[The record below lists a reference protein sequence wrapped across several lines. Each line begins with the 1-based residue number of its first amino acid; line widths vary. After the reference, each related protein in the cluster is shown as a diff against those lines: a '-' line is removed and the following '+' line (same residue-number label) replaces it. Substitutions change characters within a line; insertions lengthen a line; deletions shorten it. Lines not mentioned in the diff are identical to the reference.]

1 MADNLLPVA
10 DTAKEYYQVKKK
22 DGSTVTKLR
31 DELTPSEVYAV
42 DENNGKV
49 KYADYPQFTVN
60 NGKVKVT
67 GSSQYINSDIVD
79 STAKLIQDYYKG
91 YDLSNSQVAENFQKT
106 LDEVNKRV
114 KSQLQYQEYADF
126 LDKTGFSDAAYRN
139 YSLAVQESD
148 PKNTTNLLKSKKK
161 FYGLKKDGTL
171 TDEPMTP
178 EQWIAYW
185 KENYTPEERAQLWM
199 DGAEAIARA
208 SKGGTD
214 DDLYAALPYIL
225 MGHTETRN
233 IPSAILNMINP
244 FNGMDVNEDLAKA
257 SVVTP
262 IYGFDD
268 TNDLS
273 VFTQAFIRQLGMR
286 GLEIASDI
294 ATFDN
299 PWSELGATS
308 GGQYFGIP
316 DWDDSNLEEL
326 TRDEYQDLADAARA
340 AVRAGFDTYE
350 KMEKE
355 YGAETAKKLWTVYSF
370 SKTDPN
376 AVGGGRVL
384 DTIRN
389 EKGEVV
395 AEEGDYPGYKTYQ
408 DFQSRLAKWREGR
421 GGFETW
427 SQSAID
433 DMNKYVSQMSVY
445 SPNFAT
451 AGVVA
456 GQIASFIAEQA
467 ALSLVSGGALSAPNV
482 AARVSKLFNV
492 GAARALE
499 ATKIGQKVASM
510 VPSLAKA
517 INAMAVSTSAT
528 ALGAN
533 GYRLGKAALDGA
545 TRASKVLYTLGS
557 IGNWAIREVGEDA
570 LRGLV
575 DDAVMKNSFDSQ
587 GNLDPTK
594 LVENVYMNAVM
605 LGLAKGAKF
614 TLGGLGSVIDA
625 AGAKNIDGVEL
636 NTTQR
641 HQLNL
646 FQKALDD
653 QHNRVQFRGWDA
665 DGHPEI
671 TVNGK
676 AKVLDQITPSGETAE
691 AIQEVTGV
699 AAPTAARTLEN
710 ILADENVPEAT
721 KQKITEILEQK
732 RVADEA
738 NGGAVENW
746 KEEIKTK
753 IQESLDDDEIR
764 QAFPDGTI
772 KIGDDTIK
780 IDTKEFTSGDVNR
793 VTGKEFASMDEAIE
807 GLKNARTTSNFAS
820 AINGILR
827 QSIDFA
833 KNFKNAVQKFADAH
847 NMTVRDV
854 MIAVRESRLAGEET
868 IPGLKELWE
877 THWKPVQERLLDV
890 QEAITGIRPASHDF
904 YFRDMLEGTFN
915 PSASG
920 AWTIN
925 DTGILGLLGG
935 DADFDLSASS
945 TARNTGKLG
954 ELAADKLE
962 YDPEVLAREFVA
974 SRMQTIWQSD
984 DMGKIFATMQEAHD
998 AGEFEFTE
1006 TQAAKSVGAVQR
1018 AAKEVEDSDGV
1029 QNIQKL
1035 INVDELSYDFGK
1047 EDIAKLDEDIKAQ
1060 KAKVKDLE
1068 AQVKGAED
1076 AQTIKPVSEEPAI
1089 QEKADVSWH
1098 KSIHPVGDGKIDD
1111 PSQRVIPKI
1120 SEAGEDIRGANRPDG
1135 YGTPEYANKL
1145 SDDYTEEDWKYSARE
1160 SLKRY
1165 EELVAQRSEL
1175 EKNGWKD
1182 DIGRNFTEREAIVNE
1197 DGDVVGYGASG
1208 AENLDL
1214 SIAAAYNN
1222 YQDALS
1228 HLRGGGESTTATVN
1242 TPAVADGHEYRT
1254 KNVLDGYAKFIK
1266 DNLSDRRSNMKP
1278 VDKAANIALEQRI
1291 ITPGGLADELNPGL
1305 RKGKKISPEAIVD
1318 GLDVKRLADNYYIGN
1333 ASDVAEWPVWDNSN
1347 LFKLS
1352 NELLGT
1358 KFEDGVDYGYD
1369 AAKEAKN
1376 AIKEKLKEAIPRA
1389 LENFGNKKL
1398 DNDVTLYRV
1407 ISEGN
1412 EVNKGSISFLK
1423 KDSGEFKNSGI
1434 SYLTLDEDAVLGHPN
1449 LTGSGKKYILRI
1461 KMPKGDNISAFDRS
1475 VLTQNYGD
1483 FGEEALV
1490 SSGHRAGGE
1499 FAANLDGYK
1508 FRHTGE
1514 FNKDG
1519 IEILDVYKKSENA
1532 EKQTS
1537 ASVREARINNDL
1549 AAERQKLADLE
1560 QRKAAAAS
1568 ITAEG
1573 GEKTLAKELDDA
1585 VEADKKS
1592 VLETQRSFNKSA
1604 KKSNAAEL
1612 ISRNSGYSRR
1622 GVRVNPSKQLVGVN
1636 YMPGKPFGKWG
1647 SLVNDNYIKGNSI
1660 KMEFAGYK
1668 ADGTPT
1674 TMAITAYNGG
1684 YKMYAEAGSFARNVV
1699 IDVRNGMSLW
1709 DAIYKQI
1716 YDNGFFIEPS
1726 NNQRVK
1732 YGALTVGEQAAKVT
1746 DKFMDRMLAD
1756 KRFAHV
1762 FNDDGTVKSTD
1773 GLVAML
1779 ATRFRGQGI
1788 NDFTKFLRKA
1798 NWDSF
1803 TKAEQNWLNARAYE
1817 MTASTNKSTFKK
1829 IIDGFIKGS
1838 MALRYRSNM
1847 GWNLKNGQLQLTE
1860 CQRAFTA
1867 NKIGDFGATLKRLA
1881 TDKEFR
1887 AEVSDR
1893 TYILAADSVGAGFS
1907 KSDLDKITDAYTQLA
1922 SESVINKNGIITDID
1937 KLKAK
1942 FKDFDDSLLGSVQ
1955 GGEYAK
1961 NYILIAGFTAAGKRA
1976 GLSGAELDTYV
1987 RNRFNVE
1994 ALAGTNVGKIGLT
2007 DSRIGQFTFMYL
2019 GFPIRELTLQAH
2031 LIKGGGTVGG
2041 KGFKK
2046 ALGSLDYIAK
2056 MLGAKGAVWAMEAP
2070 WGYSLLDQI
2079 GIDPFG
2085 VIGQYDPIQTD
2096 WEDRE
2101 PVWKWVDLIG
2111 VQYNPFLQG
2120 AMTSVASDI
2129 YMAYRAAEEEA
2140 RAEYMKEHNGST
2152 DGFEWSMFEDGGAEF
2167 QDIMKG
2173 LTPVGEQALGFIPG
2187 RTFYQRI
2194 EGELQDLDRGY
2205 RMSRTGNRMYE
2216 ANTDPGSALWGMLTG
2231 RRNTPNA
2238 QDYYQTANP
2247 IRGAIEGGWAGLSQ
2261 QIGRGFGSLNPF
2273 RGFREFDP
2281 ADSETYTDW
2290 FDGSYS
2296 DQQNWNTGVYAFR
2309 EEAQQIKNKYDK
2321 YITQGKELA
2330 TQNSRE
2336 NEFAD
2341 LRERLEKFVK
2351 AYTDKHPEGISYSK
2365 QNQLVNIF
2373 NLGDYQPTVDEA
2385 VNEAE
2390 GDVDYTQWN
2399 AAQNRYAQG
2408 NFPTPYGLRQT
2419 KEGENVYGQSPQL
2432 QQVLSQQRYGI
2443 DSDVAPTISKMF
2455 KSQQFD
2461 TPLGRM
2467 TMKDYKDKVYAQFS
2481 PEYDKAKPDYKKINQ
2496 LQEEYLKTLSKNVI
2510 QPILNTYG
2518 QSVLSAGKSSE
2529 IMQEFGRMLN
2539 GMIPSEEYR
2548 IDKKGKKIYQSTPYM
2563 SVDIKSWLNKNFKA
2577 YKSNVNTTNRATKDR
2592 IQSIRDSL
2600 GQGHTSTAMSK
2611 VRALIQDIGNGRASV
2626 SREELEWLQGVLND

>member
-1 MADNLLPVA
+1 MAEDIFNFEDAGVKLPLEDVA
-10 DTAKEYYQVKKK
+10 PEYY
-22 DGSTVTKLR
+22 TVTNPQTGKREPKLAQ
-31 DELTPSEVYAV
+31 DLTAAQIKAFAAQEDKNYPTFGVSG
-42 DENNGKV
+42 GKV
-49 KYADYPQFTVN
+49 SVVGNQKYLD
-60 NGKVKVT
+60 
-67 GSSQYINSDIVD
+67 SDIVN
-79 STAKLIQDYYKG
+79 STIKTLQEYYKG
-91 YDLSNSQVAENFQKT
+91 SDLTNEQVAENFQKT
-106 LDEVNKRV
+106 LDEVNKQV

-148 PKNTTNLLKSKKK
+148 PKTTTNLLKSKKK

-178 EQWIAYW
+178 DQWFTYW
-185 KENYTPEERAQLWM
+185 KKNYSPEERAQLWM
-199 DGAEAIARA
+199 DGAEALARA

-214 DDLYAALPYIL
+214 NDLYAALPYIL

-244 FNGMDVNEDLAKA
+244 FNGMDVNEDLAQA
-257 SVVTP
+257 GVVTP

-273 VFTQAFIRQLGMR
+273 AFTQAFIRQLGMR
-286 GLEIASDI
+286 GLEIASDA

-299 PWSELGATS
+299 PWSELGATT

-316 DWDDSNLEEL
+316 DWDDSDLEAL
-326 TRDEYQDLADAARA
+326 TRDEYQDLADTARA
-340 AVRAGFDTYE
+340 AVKAGFDTYE

-355 YGAETAKKLWTVYSF
+355 YGAETAKKLWTVYTF
-370 SKTDPN
+370 SKTDPS
-376 AVGGGRVL
+376 AVGGGKVL

-408 DFQSRLAKWREGR
+408 DFQSRLAEWRKGR

-445 SPNFAT
+445 SPNSAT
-451 AGVVA
+451 AGIVG
-456 GQIASFIAEQA
+456 GQIASFVAEQA
-467 ALSLVSGGALSAPNV
+467 ALSLVTGGALSAPNV
-482 AARVSKLFNV
+482 AARASKLFNV
-492 GAARALE
+492 GAAKALE
-499 ATKIGQKVASM
+499 ATKIGQKVASLS
-510 VPSLAKA
+510 PSLAKA
-517 INAMAVSTSAT
+517 INAMAASTSAT

-533 GYRLGKAALDGA
+533 GYRLGKIALDGA

-575 DDAVMKNSFDSQ
+575 DDAITKNSFDSQ

-653 QHNRVQFRGWDA
+653 QHSRVQFRGWDA

-676 AKVLDQITPSGETAE
+676 VKVLDQITPSGETAE

-738 NGGAVENW
+738 NGGAAENW

-807 GLKNARTTSNFAS
+807 GLRNAKTTSNFAS

-833 KNFKNAVQKFADAH
+833 KNFKNAVQEFADAN

-854 MIAVRESRLAGEET
+854 MVAIRESRLAGEET
-868 IPGLKELWE
+868 IPGLRELWE
-877 THWKPVQERLLDV
+877 TNWKPVQERLLDV

-1006 TQAAKSVGAVQR
+1006 AQAAKSVGAVER
-1018 AAKEVEDSDGV
+1018 AAKEVEDSEGV
-1029 QNIQKL
+1029 QSIQKMV
-1035 INVDELSYDFGK
+1035 NVEELPEDFGSEPK
-1047 EDIAKLDEDIKAQ
+1047 LTPEEVSAKETRIKELDNDIKGMEEQLSRDKQYLEDISPKTNAHDVVTKLDYATRQKLAEKYVSAHPDYILAYRNQGTGIDDWYSNRTGGNTDSPTEFVSYGSDKGDLTNAVWLTTDKEWAEGPERSSAGTSHGTPEHTIVIPIKKSLIVDGESEFPSYRPELGKADMERMGMPYYSLRRFSELNNNKIVHTRSRQKISWEEARDARIAAGESEIVSSAMRNRLNPEYYSQTELVLFKDTQPNVLRDGEEAILEQYNLENKVSSRKIASAERNVANSEKMLADMEAEKTQLETELDNAKL
-1060 KAKVKDLE
+1060 KD
-1068 AQVKGAED
+1068 
-1076 AQTIKPVSEEPAI
+1076 I
-1089 QEKADVSWH
+1089 QEKAN
-1098 KSIHPVGDGKIDD
+1098 
-1111 PSQRVIPKI
+1111 
-1120 SEAGEDIRGANRPDG
+1120 GEITA
-1135 YGTPEYANKL
+1135 A
-1145 SDDYTEEDWKYSARE
+1145 
-1160 SLKRY
+1160 
-1165 EELVAQRSEL
+1165 ELDQ
-1175 EKNGWKD
+1175 
-1182 DIGRNFTEREAIVNE
+1182 
-1197 DGDVVGYGASG
+1197 
-1208 AENLDL
+1208 
-1214 SIAAAYNN
+1214 
-1222 YQDALS
+1222 
-1228 HLRGGGESTTATVN
+1228 
-1242 TPAVADGHEYRT
+1242 
-1254 KNVLDGYAKFIK
+1254 
-1266 DNLSDRRSNMKP
+1266 
-1278 VDKAANIALEQRI
+1278 
-1291 ITPGGLADELNPGL
+1291 
-1305 RKGKKISPEAIVD
+1305 
-1318 GLDVKRLADNYYIGN
+1318 
-1333 ASDVAEWPVWDNSN
+1333 VAE
-1347 LFKLS
+1347 
-1352 NELLGT
+1352 
-1358 KFEDGVDYGYD
+1358 
-1369 AAKEAKN
+1369 
-1376 AIKEKLKEAIPRA
+1376 
-1389 LENFGNKKL
+1389 
-1398 DNDVTLYRV
+1398 
-1407 ISEGN
+1407 
-1412 EVNKGSISFLK
+1412 
-1423 KDSGEFKNSGI
+1423 
-1434 SYLTLDEDAVLGHPN
+1434 
-1449 LTGSGKKYILRI
+1449 
-1461 KMPKGDNISAFDRS
+1461 M
-1475 VLTQNYGD
+1475 
-1483 FGEEALV
+1483 
-1490 SSGHRAGGE
+1490 
-1499 FAANLDGYK
+1499 
-1508 FRHTGE
+1508 
-1514 FNKDG
+1514 
-1519 IEILDVYKKSENA
+1519 
-1532 EKQTS
+1532 
-1537 ASVREARINNDL
+1537 
-1549 AAERQKLADLE
+1549 
-1560 QRKAAAAS
+1560 
-1568 ITAEG
+1568 
-1573 GEKTLAKELDDA
+1573 
-1585 VEADKKS
+1585 DKKA
-1592 VLETQRSFNKSA
+1592 VVRTQSSFNKSA
-1604 KKSNAAEL
+1604 KRSNAAEL

-1622 GVRVNPSKQLVGVN
+1622 GVRVNPSKKLVGVN
-1636 YMPGKPFGKWG
+1636 YMPGNPLGKWG
-1647 SLVNDNYIKGNSI
+1647 GLINDNFIKGNSI
-1660 KMEFAGYK
+1660 KMEYSGYK

-1674 TMAITAYNGG
+1674 RMAITAYNGG

-1709 DAIYKQI
+1709 DAIYKQV

-1732 YGALTVGEQAAKVT
+1732 YGALTVNEQAAKVT

-1756 KRFAHV
+1756 RRFAHV
-1762 FNDDGTVKSTD
+1762 FSDDGTVKSTD
-1773 GLVAML
+1773 GLVAIL
-1779 ATRFRGQGI
+1779 TTRFRGQGI

-1798 NWDSF
+1798 DWDSF
-1803 TKAEQNWLNARAYE
+1803 TKAEQSWLNARAYE
-1817 MTASTNKSTFKK
+1817 MTASANKSTFKK

-1881 TDKEFR
+1881 TDSEFR

-1907 KSDLDKITDAYTQLA
+1907 KSDLDKVTDTYTQLA

-2085 VIGQYDPIQTD
+2085 VLNQYDPIQTD
-2096 WEDRE
+2096 WEERE
-2101 PVWKWVDLIG
+2101 PGWRWLDLG

-2120 AMTSVASDI
+2120 AMTSVVSDI

-2140 RAEYMKEHNGST
+2140 RADYMKEHNGST
-2152 DGFEWSMFEDGGAEF
+2152 EGFEWSMFEDGGDEF

-2173 LTPVGEQALGFIPG
+2173 LTPVGEQVWGFVPG

-2194 EGELQDLDRGY
+2194 EGELQDLNRGY
-2205 RMSRTGNRMYE
+2205 HISSTGNRMYE
-2216 ANTDPGSALWGMLTG
+2216 ANTDPGNALWGMLTG
-2231 RRNTPNA
+2231 RRNTANA

-2247 IRGAIEGGWAGLSQ
+2247 IRGAIEGGWAGLGQ
-2261 QIGRGFGSLNPF
+2261 QMGRGFGSLNPF

-2290 FDGSYS
+2290 FDGSYN

-2309 EEAQQIKNKYDK
+2309 EEAQQIKDKYDK

-2385 VNEAE
+2385 VREAE
-2390 GDVDYTQWN
+2390 GDIDYTQRN
-2399 AAQNRYAQG
+2399 AAQDRYAQG

-2419 KEGENVYGQSPQL
+2419 KEGKNVYGQSPQL
-2432 QQVLSQQRYGI
+2432 EQVLSQQRYGI

-2455 KSQQFD
+2455 KNQQFD

-2467 TMKDYKDKVYAQFS
+2467 TMKDYKDKVYAQIS
-2481 PEYDKAKPDYKKINQ
+2481 PEYDKAKPDYKKISQ

-2539 GMIPSEEYR
+2539 GMIPSNEYR
-2548 IDKKGKKIYQSTPYM
+2548 LDKKGRKIYQSTPYM

-2577 YKSNVNTTNRATKDR
+2577 YKNNVNTTNRATKDR

-2600 GQGHTSTAMSK
+2600 DQGHTSTAMSK
-2611 VRALIQDIGNGRASV
+2611 VRALIQDIGNGKASV

>member
-1 MADNLLPVA
+1 MAEDIFNFEDAGVKLPLEDVA
-10 DTAKEYYQVKKK
+10 PEYYTVTNPQTGKK
-22 DGSTVTKLR
+22 DVKLAQ
-31 DELTPSEVYAV
+31 DLTAAQIKAFAAQEDNDYPTFGVSG
-42 DENNGKV
+42 GKV
-49 KYADYPQFTVN
+49 SVVGNQKYLD
-60 NGKVKVT
+60 
-67 GSSQYINSDIVD
+67 SDIVN
-79 STAKLIQDYYKG
+79 STIKTLQEYYKG
-91 YDLSNSQVAENFQKT
+91 SDLTNEQVAENFQKT
-106 LDEVNKRV
+106 LDEVNKQV

-126 LDKTGFSDAAYRN
+126 LDKTGFSDTAYRN

-148 PKNTTNLLKSKKK
+148 PKTTTNLLKSKKK

-178 EQWIAYW
+178 DQWLTYW
-185 KENYTPEERAQLWM
+185 KENYNPEERAQLWM
-199 DGAEAIARA
+199 DGAEALARA

-214 DDLYAALPYIL
+214 NDLYAALPYIL
-225 MGHTETRN
+225 MGHTKTRN

-244 FNGMDVNEDLAKA
+244 FNGMDVNEDLAQA
-257 SVVTP
+257 GVVTP

-286 GLEIASDI
+286 GLEIASDL

-316 DWDDSNLEEL
+316 DWDDSDLETL
-326 TRDEYQDLADAARA
+326 TRDEYQDLADTAST
-340 AVRAGFDTYE
+340 AVKAGFDTYE

-370 SKTDPN
+370 SKTDPK
-376 AVGGGRVL
+376 AVGGGKVL

-408 DFQSRLAKWREGR
+408 DFQSRLSEWRKGR

-451 AGVVA
+451 AGIVG
-456 GQIASFIAEQA
+456 GQIASFVAEQA
-467 ALSLVSGGALSAPNV
+467 ALSLVTGGALSAPNV
-482 AARVSKLFNV
+482 AARASRLFNV
-492 GAARALE
+492 GAAKALE
-499 ATKIGQKVASM
+499 ATKIGQKIASLS
-510 VPSLAKA
+510 PSLAKA

-575 DDAVMKNSFDSQ
+575 DDAITKNSFDSQ
-587 GNLDPTK
+587 GNLDPNR

-653 QHNRVQFRGWDA
+653 QYSRVQFRGWDA

-676 AKVLDQITPSGETAE
+676 VKVLDQITPSGETAE

-699 AAPTAARTLEN
+699 ASPTAARTLEN

-738 NGGAVENW
+738 NGGATENW
-746 KEEIKTK
+746 KEEIKTR

-807 GLKNARTTSNFAS
+807 GLKNARATSNFAS

-833 KNFKNAVQKFADAH
+833 RNFKNAVQEFADAN

-854 MIAVRESRLAGEET
+854 MVAIRESRLAGEET
-868 IPGLKELWE
+868 IPGLRELWE

-890 QEAITGIRPASHDF
+890 QETITGIRPASHDF

-1006 TQAAKSVGAVQR
+1006 AQAAKSVGAVQR
-1018 AAKEVEDSDGV
+1018 AAKEVENSEGV
-1029 QNIQKL
+1029 QSIQKMA
-1035 INVDELSYDFGK
+1035 NVEELPEDFGK
-1047 EDIAKLDEDIKAQ
+1047 
-1060 KAKVKDLE
+1060 
-1068 AQVKGAED
+1068 
-1076 AQTIKPVSEEPAI
+1076 S
-1089 QEKADVSWH
+1089 
-1098 KSIHPVGDGKIDD
+1098 
-1111 PSQRVIPKI
+1111 
-1120 SEAGEDIRGANRPDG
+1120 
-1135 YGTPEYANKL
+1135 
-1145 SDDYTEEDWKYSARE
+1145 
-1160 SLKRY
+1160 
-1165 EELVAQRSEL
+1165 
-1175 EKNGWKD
+1175 
-1182 DIGRNFTEREAIVNE
+1182 
-1197 DGDVVGYGASG
+1197 
-1208 AENLDL
+1208 
-1214 SIAAAYNN
+1214 
-1222 YQDALS
+1222 
-1228 HLRGGGESTTATVN
+1228 
-1242 TPAVADGHEYRT
+1242 
-1254 KNVLDGYAKFIK
+1254 
-1266 DNLSDRRSNMKP
+1266 
-1278 VDKAANIALEQRI
+1278 
-1291 ITPGGLADELNPGL
+1291 
-1305 RKGKKISPEAIVD
+1305 
-1318 GLDVKRLADNYYIGN
+1318 ADN
-1333 ASDVAEWPVWDNSN
+1333 S
-1347 LFKLS
+1347 
-1352 NELLGT
+1352 
-1358 KFEDGVDYGYD
+1358 GV
-1369 AAKEAKN
+1369 
-1376 AIKEKLKEAIPRA
+1376 
-1389 LENFGNKKL
+1389 
-1398 DNDVTLYRV
+1398 
-1407 ISEGN
+1407 
-1412 EVNKGSISFLK
+1412 
-1423 KDSGEFKNSGI
+1423 
-1434 SYLTLDEDAVLGHPN
+1434 
-1449 LTGSGKKYILRI
+1449 
-1461 KMPKGDNISAFDRS
+1461 
-1475 VLTQNYGD
+1475 
-1483 FGEEALV
+1483 
-1490 SSGHRAGGE
+1490 
-1499 FAANLDGYK
+1499 
-1508 FRHTGE
+1508 
-1514 FNKDG
+1514 
-1519 IEILDVYKKSENA
+1519 
-1532 EKQTS
+1532 
-1537 ASVREARINNDL
+1537 
-1549 AAERQKLADLE
+1549 
-1560 QRKAAAAS
+1560 
-1568 ITAEG
+1568 AEG
-1573 GEKTLAKELDDA
+1573 GEKALAKELDDA

-1622 GVRVNPSKQLVGVN
+1622 GVRVNPSKKLVGVN
-1636 YMPGKPFGKWG
+1636 YMPGNPLGKFG
-1647 SLVNDNYIKGNSI
+1647 SLINDNYIKGNSI
-1660 KMEFAGYK
+1660 KMEFTGYK

-1674 TMAITAYNGG
+1674 MMAITAYNGG

-1709 DAIYKQI
+1709 DAIYKQV

-1726 NNQRVK
+1726 SNQRAK
-1732 YGALTVGEQAAKVT
+1732 YGALTVSEQAAKVT
-1746 DKFMDRMLAD
+1746 DKFMDRMLTD

-1762 FNDDGTVKSTD
+1762 FSDDGTVKSTD
-1773 GLVAML
+1773 GLVAIL
-1779 ATRFRGQGI
+1779 TTRFRGQGI

-1798 NWDSF
+1798 DWDSF
-1803 TKAEQNWLNARAYE
+1803 TKAEQGWLNARAYE

-1881 TDKEFR
+1881 TDSEFR

-1907 KSDLDKITDAYTQLA
+1907 KSDLDRVTDAHVQLA

-1994 ALAGTNVGKIGLT
+1994 ALAGTNVGRIGLT

-2041 KGFKK
+2041 KGFKR

-2056 MLGAKGAVWAMEAP
+2056 MLGAKGAIWAMEAP

-2085 VIGQYDPIQTD
+2085 VLGQYDPIQTD
-2096 WEDRE
+2096 WEERE
-2101 PVWKWVDLIG
+2101 PGWRWLDLG
-2111 VQYNPFLQG
+2111 VQYNLFLQG
-2120 AMTSVASDI
+2120 AMTSVVSDI

-2140 RAEYMKEHNGST
+2140 RAAYMKEHNGST
-2152 DGFEWSMFEDGGAEF
+2152 DGFEWSMFEDGGDEF

-2173 LTPVGEQALGFIPG
+2173 LTPVGEQVWGFVPG

-2194 EGELQDLDRGY
+2194 EGELQDLNRGY
-2205 RMSRTGNRMYE
+2205 HISRTGNRMYE
-2216 ANTDPGSALWGMLTG
+2216 ANTDPGNALWGMLTG
-2231 RRNTPNA
+2231 RRNTANA
-2238 QDYYQTANP
+2238 QEYYQTANP
-2247 IRGAIEGGWAGLSQ
+2247 IRGAIEGGWSELGQ
-2261 QIGRGFGSLNPF
+2261 QMSRGFGSLNPF

-2281 ADSETYTDW
+2281 ADSDTYTDW
-2290 FDGSYS
+2290 FDGSYT

-2309 EEAQQIKNKYDK
+2309 EEAQQIKNKYDR

-2390 GDVDYTQWN
+2390 GDIDYTQWN

-2432 QQVLSQQRYGI
+2432 EQVLSQQRYGI
-2443 DSDVAPTISKMF
+2443 DSDVAPTISRMF
-2455 KSQQFD
+2455 KNQQFD

-2481 PEYDKAKPDYKKINQ
+2481 PEYDKAKPDYKKIGQ
-2496 LQEEYLKTLSKNVI
+2496 LQEEYLETLSKNVI
-2510 QPILNTYG
+2510 QPVLNTYG

-2548 IDKKGKKIYQSTPYM
+2548 IDKKGRKIYQSTPYM

-2577 YKSNVNTTNRATKDR
+2577 YSSNVNTTNKATKDR

-2600 GQGHTSTAMSK
+2600 DQGHTSTAMSK
-2611 VRALIQDIGNGRASV
+2611 VRALIQDIGNGKASV

>member
-1 MADNLLPVA
+1 MAEDIFNFEDAGVKLPLEDVA
-10 DTAKEYYQVKKK
+10 PEYY
-22 DGSTVTKLR
+22 TVTNPQTGKRETKLAQ
-31 DELTPSEVYAV
+31 DLNAAQIKAFAAQEDKNYPTFGVSG
-42 DENNGKV
+42 GKV
-49 KYADYPQFTVN
+49 SVVGNQKYLD
-60 NGKVKVT
+60 
-67 GSSQYINSDIVD
+67 SDIVN
-79 STAKLIQDYYKG
+79 STIKTLQEYYKG
-91 YDLSNSQVAENFQKT
+91 ADLNNEQVAENFQNT
-106 LDEVNKRV
+106 LDEVNKQV
-114 KSQLQYQEYADF
+114 KSQIQYQEYADF
-126 LDKTGFSDAAYRN
+126 LDKTGFSDDAYRN

-148 PKNTTNLLKSKKK
+148 PKTTTNLLKSKKK

-178 EQWIAYW
+178 EQWLTYW
-185 KENYTPEERAQLWM
+185 KENYNPEERAQLWM
-199 DGAEAIARA
+199 DGAEALARA

-214 DDLYAALPYIL
+214 NDLYAALPYIL

-233 IPSAILNMINP
+233 VPSAILNMINP
-244 FNGMDVNEDLAKA
+244 FNGMDVNEDLAQA
-257 SVVTP
+257 GVITP

-286 GLEIASDI
+286 GLEIASDL

-299 PWSELGATS
+299 PWSELGTS

-316 DWDDSNLEEL
+316 DWDDSDLEAL
-326 TRDEYQDLADAARA
+326 TREEYQDLADTART
-340 AVRAGFDTYE
+340 AVKAGFDTYE

-370 SKTDPN
+370 SKTDPM
-376 AVGGGRVL
+376 AVGGGKVL
-384 DTIRN
+384 DTIKN

-408 DFQSRLAKWREGR
+408 DFQSRLAEWRKGR

-433 DMNKYVSQMSVY
+433 DMNRYVSQMSVY

-451 AGVVA
+451 AGIVG
-456 GQIASFIAEQA
+456 GQIASFVAEQA
-467 ALSLVSGGALSAPNV
+467 ALSLVTGGALSAPNV
-482 AARVSKLFNV
+482 AARASKLFNV
-492 GAARALE
+492 GAAKALE
-499 ATKIGQKVASM
+499 ATKIGQKVASLS
-510 VPSLAKA
+510 PSLAKA

-533 GYRLGKAALDGA
+533 GYRLGRAALDGA

-575 DDAVMKNSFDSQ
+575 DDTITKNSFDSQ
-587 GNLDPTK
+587 GNLDPSK

-653 QHNRVQFRGWDA
+653 QHSRVQFRGWDA

-671 TVNGK
+671 TVNGRV
-676 AKVLDQITPSGETAE
+676 KVLDQITPSGETAE

-738 NGGAVENW
+738 NGGAAENW

-807 GLKNARTTSNFAS
+807 GLKNAKTTSNFAS

-833 KNFKNAVQKFADAH
+833 KNFKNAVQEFADAN

-854 MIAVRESRLAGEET
+854 MVAIRESRLAGEET
-868 IPGLKELWE
+868 IPGLRELWE

-890 QEAITGIRPASHDF
+890 QEAVTGIRPASHDF

-1006 TQAAKSVGAVQR
+1006 AQAAKSVGAVQR
-1018 AAKEVEDSDGV
+1018 AAKEVEDSEGV
-1029 QNIQKL
+1029 QSIQKMV
-1035 INVDELSYDFGK
+1035 NVEELSEDFGK
-1047 EDIAKLDEDIKAQ
+1047 SADDSVTTE
-1060 KAKVKDLE
+1060 
-1068 AQVKGAED
+1068 GAE
-1076 AQTIKPVSEEPAI
+1076 
-1089 QEKADVSWH
+1089 
-1098 KSIHPVGDGKIDD
+1098 KS
-1111 PSQRVIPKI
+1111 
-1120 SEAGEDIRGANRPDG
+1120 
-1135 YGTPEYANKL
+1135 
-1145 SDDYTEEDWKYSARE
+1145 
-1160 SLKRY
+1160 
-1165 EELVAQRSEL
+1165 
-1175 EKNGWKD
+1175 
-1182 DIGRNFTEREAIVNE
+1182 
-1197 DGDVVGYGASG
+1197 
-1208 AENLDL
+1208 
-1214 SIAAAYNN
+1214 
-1222 YQDALS
+1222 
-1228 HLRGGGESTTATVN
+1228 
-1242 TPAVADGHEYRT
+1242 
-1254 KNVLDGYAKFIK
+1254 
-1266 DNLSDRRSNMKP
+1266 
-1278 VDKAANIALEQRI
+1278 
-1291 ITPGGLADELNPGL
+1291 
-1305 RKGKKISPEAIVD
+1305 
-1318 GLDVKRLADNYYIGN
+1318 
-1333 ASDVAEWPVWDNSN
+1333 
-1347 LFKLS
+1347 
-1352 NELLGT
+1352 
-1358 KFEDGVDYGYD
+1358 
-1369 AAKEAKN
+1369 
-1376 AIKEKLKEAIPRA
+1376 
-1389 LENFGNKKL
+1389 
-1398 DNDVTLYRV
+1398 
-1407 ISEGN
+1407 
-1412 EVNKGSISFLK
+1412 
-1423 KDSGEFKNSGI
+1423 
-1434 SYLTLDEDAVLGHPN
+1434 
-1449 LTGSGKKYILRI
+1449 
-1461 KMPKGDNISAFDRS
+1461 
-1475 VLTQNYGD
+1475 
-1483 FGEEALV
+1483 
-1490 SSGHRAGGE
+1490 
-1499 FAANLDGYK
+1499 
-1508 FRHTGE
+1508 
-1514 FNKDG
+1514 
-1519 IEILDVYKKSENA
+1519 
-1532 EKQTS
+1532 
-1537 ASVREARINNDL
+1537 
-1549 AAERQKLADLE
+1549 
-1560 QRKAAAAS
+1560 
-1568 ITAEG
+1568 
-1573 GEKTLAKELDDA
+1573 LAKELDDT

-1592 VLETQRSFNKSA
+1592 VLETQRTFNKSA

-1622 GVRVNPSKQLVGVN
+1622 GVRVNPSKKLVGVN
-1636 YMPGKPFGKWG
+1636 YMPGNPLGKWG
-1647 SLVNDNYIKGNSI
+1647 GLINDNFIKGNSI
-1660 KMEFAGYK
+1660 KMEFTGYK

-1674 TMAITAYNGG
+1674 MMAITAYNGG

-1709 DAIYKQI
+1709 DAIYKQV

-1732 YGALTVGEQAAKVT
+1732 YGALTVNEQAAKVT

-1756 KRFAHV
+1756 RRFAHV
-1762 FNDDGTVKSTD
+1762 FSDDGTVKSTD
-1773 GLVAML
+1773 GLVAIL
-1779 ATRFRGQGI
+1779 TTRFRGQGI

-1798 NWDSF
+1798 DWDSF
-1803 TKAEQNWLNARAYE
+1803 TRAEQSWLNARAYE

-1881 TDKEFR
+1881 TDNEFR

-1907 KSDLDKITDAYTQLA
+1907 KSDLDKVTDTYTQLA

-1961 NYILIAGFTAAGKRA
+1961 NYILVAGFTAAGKRA

-2085 VIGQYDPIQTD
+2085 VLNQYDPIQTD
-2096 WEDRE
+2096 WEERE
-2101 PVWKWVDLIG
+2101 PGWRWLDLG

-2120 AMTSVASDI
+2120 AMTSVVSDI

-2140 RAEYMKEHNGST
+2140 RTDYMKEHNGST
-2152 DGFEWSMFEDGGAEF
+2152 EGFEWSMFEDGGDEF

-2173 LTPVGEQALGFIPG
+2173 LTPVGEQVWGFIPG

-2194 EGELQDLDRGY
+2194 EGELQDLNRGY
-2205 RMSRTGNRMYE
+2205 HMSSTGNRAYE
-2216 ANTDPGSALWGMLTG
+2216 VNTDPVNALWGMLTG
-2231 RRNTPNA
+2231 RRNTVNA
-2238 QDYYQTANP
+2238 QEYYQTANP
-2247 IRGAIEGGWAGLSQ
+2247 IRGAIEGGWAGLGQ
-2261 QIGRGFGSLNPF
+2261 QMGRGFGSLNPF

-2281 ADSETYTDW
+2281 ADSDTYTDW
-2290 FDGSYS
+2290 FDGSYA

-2309 EEAQQIKNKYDK
+2309 EEAQQIKNKYDR

-2341 LRERLEKFVK
+2341 LRARLEKFVE

-2390 GDVDYTQWN
+2390 GDIDYTQWN
-2399 AAQNRYAQG
+2399 AAQDRYAQG

-2432 QQVLSQQRYGI
+2432 EQVLSQQRYGI

-2455 KSQQFD
+2455 KNQQFD

-2467 TMKDYKDKVYAQFS
+2467 TMKDYKDKVYAQIS
-2481 PEYDKAKPDYKKINQ
+2481 PEYDKDKPDYKKIGQ
-2496 LQEEYLKTLSKNVI
+2496 LQEEYLETLSKNVI

-2548 IDKKGKKIYQSTPYM
+2548 IDKKGRKIYQSTPYM

-2577 YKSNVNTTNRATKDR
+2577 YKNNVNTTNRATKDR

-2600 GQGHTSTAMSK
+2600 DQGHTSTAMSK

>member
-1 MADNLLPVA
+1 MAEDIFNFEDAGVKLPLEDVA
-10 DTAKEYYQVKKK
+10 PEYY
-22 DGSTVTKLR
+22 TVTNPKTGKREAKLAQ
-31 DELTPSEVYAV
+31 DLTAAQIKAFAAQEDGNYPTFGVSG
-42 DENNGKV
+42 GKV
-49 KYADYPQFTVN
+49 SVVGDQKYLD
-60 NGKVKVT
+60 
-67 GSSQYINSDIVD
+67 SDIVN
-79 STAKLIQDYYKG
+79 STIKTLQDYYKG
-91 YDLSNSQVAENFQKT
+91 SDLNNEQVAENFQKT
-106 LDEVNKRV
+106 LDEVNKQV

-126 LDKTGFSDAAYRN
+126 LDKTGFSDTAYRN

-148 PKNTTNLLKSKKK
+148 PKTTTNLLKSKKK

-171 TDEPMTP
+171 TEEPMTP
-178 EQWIAYW
+178 EQWFAYW
-185 KENYTPEERAQLWM
+185 KKNYTPEERAQLWM
-199 DGAEAIARA
+199 DGAEALARA

-244 FNGMDVNEDLAKA
+244 FNGMDVNEDLAQA
-257 SVVTP
+257 DVMTP

-286 GLEIASDI
+286 GLEVASDI

-316 DWDDSNLEEL
+316 DWDDSDLETL
-326 TRDEYQDLADAARA
+326 TREEYQALADTART
-340 AVRAGFDTYE
+340 AVKAGFDTYE

-376 AVGGGRVL
+376 AVGGGKVL
-384 DTIRN
+384 GTIRN

-408 DFQSRLAKWREGR
+408 DFQSRLSKWREGR

-433 DMNKYVSQMSVY
+433 DMNKYVSRMSVY
-445 SPNFAT
+445 APNSAT
-451 AGVVA
+451 AGIVA
-456 GQIASFIAEQA
+456 GQIASFVAEQA

-492 GAARALE
+492 GAAKALE
-499 ATKIGQKVASM
+499 ATKIGQKIASLS
-510 VPSLAKA
+510 PSLAKA

-528 ALGAN
+528 VLGAN
-533 GYRLGKAALDGA
+533 GYRLGRAALDGA

-575 DDAVMKNSFDSQ
+575 DDAITKNSFDSQ
-587 GNLDPTK
+587 GNLDPNK

-653 QHNRVQFRGWDA
+653 QYSRVQFRGWDA

-671 TVNGK
+671 TVNGRV
-676 AKVLDQITPSGETAE
+676 KVLDQITPSGETAE

-699 AAPTAARTLEN
+699 ASPTAARTLEN

-738 NGGAVENW
+738 NGGAAENW

-833 KNFKNAVQKFADAH
+833 KNFKNAVQEFADAN

-854 MIAVRESRLAGEET
+854 MVAIRESRLAGEET
-868 IPGLKELWE
+868 IPGLRELWE
-877 THWKPVQERLLDV
+877 TNWKPVQERLLDV

-1006 TQAAKSVGAVQR
+1006 AQAAKSVGAVQR
-1018 AAKEVEDSDGV
+1018 AAKEVEDSEGV
-1029 QNIQKL
+1029 QNIQNLANVSELGDEFAEVKIGDTPESTIEDIDAKIKAEKDNIKSIKEETTYEWEEDGKTIKKTLDDNIKDTEKQLAEQQAEVDSYAPKTDPSEVNKMDFEARNELAKRYADKHPEYIVAYRRQPKGIDKWYSNGTGAKAGNLDDFSSYGSDKGDLTDAVWLTTDEKWTTGKAKASAGNYNGEPDQTVVVLLPKSMIVDGGGEQPIAPKGMGEFTDSWGNDRYTIRGFSKANDNKIVQTRGTESDGWYKAREANEAAGRTPVTDAMRYRLNPDFYEKTELVLFRDTQPDAIENSNKL
-1035 INVDELSYDFGK
+1035 ILEEYNSKHKVENEFF
-1047 EDIAKLDEDIKAQ
+1047 AKK
-1060 KAKVKDLE
+1060 
-1068 AQVKGAED
+1068 
-1076 AQTIKPVSEEPAI
+1076 
-1089 QEKADVSWH
+1089 
-1098 KSIHPVGDGKIDD
+1098 
-1111 PSQRVIPKI
+1111 
-1120 SEAGEDIRGANRPDG
+1120 
-1135 YGTPEYANKL
+1135 
-1145 SDDYTEEDWKYSARE
+1145 
-1160 SLKRY
+1160 
-1165 EELVAQRSEL
+1165 AQRSVDE
-1175 EKNGWKD
+1175 
-1182 DIGRNFTEREAIVNE
+1182 TQ
-1197 DGDVVGYGASG
+1197 S
-1208 AENLDL
+1208 
-1214 SIAAAYNN
+1214 
-1222 YQDALS
+1222 
-1228 HLRGGGESTTATVN
+1228 
-1242 TPAVADGHEYRT
+1242 
-1254 KNVLDGYAKFIK
+1254 VLDG
-1266 DNLSDRRSNMKP
+1266 L
-1278 VDKAANIALEQRI
+1278 LE
-1291 ITPGGLADELNPGL
+1291 
-1305 RKGKKISPEAIVD
+1305 KK
-1318 GLDVKRLADNYYIGN
+1318 
-1333 ASDVAEWPVWDNSN
+1333 
-1347 LFKLS
+1347 
-1352 NELLGT
+1352 
-1358 KFEDGVDYGYD
+1358 
-1369 AAKEAKN
+1369 
-1376 AIKEKLKEAIPRA
+1376 
-1389 LENFGNKKL
+1389 
-1398 DNDVTLYRV
+1398 
-1407 ISEGN
+1407 
-1412 EVNKGSISFLK
+1412 
-1423 KDSGEFKNSGI
+1423 
-1434 SYLTLDEDAVLGHPN
+1434 
-1449 LTGSGKKYILRI
+1449 
-1461 KMPKGDNISAFDRS
+1461 
-1475 VLTQNYGD
+1475 
-1483 FGEEALV
+1483 
-1490 SSGHRAGGE
+1490 
-1499 FAANLDGYK
+1499 
-1508 FRHTGE
+1508 
-1514 FNKDG
+1514 
-1519 IEILDVYKKSENA
+1519 
-1532 EKQTS
+1532 
-1537 ASVREARINNDL
+1537 
-1549 AAERQKLADLE
+1549 QK
-1560 QRKAAAAS
+1560 
-1568 ITAEG
+1568 
-1573 GEKTLAKELDDA
+1573 LDDA
-1585 VEADKKS
+1585 EENIKNLEEMKKRLQNAKTPEETARVIDEEELKRASVLDKKTM
-1592 VLETQRSFNKSA
+1592 VNAQNTFNKSA
-1604 KKSNAAEL
+1604 KRSNAAEL

-1622 GVRVNPSKQLVGVN
+1622 GVRVNPSKKLVGVN
-1636 YMPGKPFGKWG
+1636 YMPGNPLGKFG

-1660 KMEFAGYK
+1660 KMEYSGYK
-1668 ADGTPT
+1668 ADGNPT
-1674 TMAITAYNGG
+1674 RMAITAYNGG

-1709 DAIYKQI
+1709 DAIYKQV

-1732 YGALTVGEQAAKVT
+1732 YGALTVSEQAAKVT

-1756 KRFAHV
+1756 RRFAYV
-1762 FNDDGTVKSTD
+1762 FSDDGTVKSTD

-1779 ATRFRGQGI
+1779 TTRFRGQGI

-1798 NWDSF
+1798 DWDSF
-1803 TKAEQNWLNARAYE
+1803 TRAEQGWLNARAYE

-1829 IIDGFIKGS
+1829 IIDGFINGS

-1881 TDKEFR
+1881 TDSEFR

-1907 KSDLDKITDAYTQLA
+1907 KSDLDKVTDAHVQLA

-1942 FKDFDDSLLGSVQ
+1942 FKDFDDSLLGSAQ

-2046 ALGSLDYIAK
+2046 ALGSLNYIAK

-2085 VIGQYDPIQTD
+2085 VLNQYDPIQTD
-2096 WEDRE
+2096 WEERE
-2101 PVWKWVDLIG
+2101 PGWRWLDLG

-2120 AMTSVASDI
+2120 AMTSVVSDI

-2140 RAEYMKEHNGST
+2140 RADYMKEHNGST
-2152 DGFEWSMFEDGGAEF
+2152 DGFEWSMFEDGGDEF

-2173 LTPVGEQALGFIPG
+2173 LTPVGEQVWGFVPG

-2194 EGELQDLDRGY
+2194 EGELQDLNRGY
-2205 RMSRTGNRMYE
+2205 HISSTGNRTYE
-2216 ANTDPGSALWGMLTG
+2216 TNTDPGNALWGMLTG
-2231 RRNTPNA
+2231 RRNTTNA

-2247 IRGAIEGGWAGLSQ
+2247 IRGAIEGGWAGLGQ
-2261 QIGRGFGSLNPF
+2261 QMGRGFGSLNPF

-2290 FDGSYS
+2290 FDGSYN

-2309 EEAQQIKNKYDK
+2309 EEAQQIKDKYDK

-2341 LRERLEKFVK
+2341 LRARLEKFVK

-2365 QNQLVNIF
+2365 QNQLINIF

-2390 GDVDYTQWN
+2390 GDIDYTQWN
-2399 AAQNRYAQG
+2399 AAQDRYAQG

-2432 QQVLSQQRYGI
+2432 EQVLSQQRYGI

-2455 KSQQFD
+2455 KNQQFD

-2481 PEYDKAKPDYKKINQ
+2481 PEYDKAKPDYKKISQ
-2496 LQEEYLKTLSKNVI
+2496 LQEEYLETLSKNVI

-2548 IDKKGKKIYQSTPYM
+2548 LDKKGRKIYQSTPYM
-2563 SVDIKSWLNKNFKA
+2563 SVDIKAWLNKNFKA
-2577 YKSNVNTTNRATKDR
+2577 YKSNVNTTNKATKDR
-2592 IQSIRDSL
+2592 IQSVRDSL
-2600 GQGHTSTAMSK
+2600 DQGHTSTAMSK